1 MLLDILLH
9 TPRWVFIVLA
19 VLVVMGVRA
28 SRPQSVSLR
37 RCVGL
42 PLALA
47 AVSLLGTTSAFG
59 TQPAAL
65 LAWALAL
72 AAGLT
77 AMQRGIDTSGVRY
90 APDTGLFALPG
101 SWLPLAL
108 MMAIFAVKFGAGVA
122 LAVHPQAREAAP
134 FVLGVS
140 AAYGLFSGL
149 FLGRAMALWAVA
161 RRAARPA
168 LAA

>member
-1 MLLDILLH
+1 MFLEILLH

-28 SRPQSVSLR
+28 SRPQRASLR

-77 AMQRGIDTSGVRY
+77 AMQRAIDTSGVRY

-108 MMAIFAVKFGAGVA
+108 MMAIFAVKFGAGVV
-122 LAVHPQAREAAP
+122 LAVQPQAREAAP
-134 FVLGVS
+134 VVLGVS

-161 RRAARPA
+161 RRALRPA